1 MAAGMTFKYY
11 YPLQVRYSD
20 FDTQWHV
27 NNARL
32 ATFLE
37 QARLNYII
45 EVGLFNGESF
55 LDFPFVVADL
65 HIAFREPI
73 LLGEPIRVGV
83 QTTHIGTKS
92 VKLEYSVENPDSSAL
107 KATADTVLVA
117 YDNRN
122 HKSIVVPQEWR
133 IKFEVFEERS
143 FSK

>member
-1 MAAGMTFKYY
+1 MATGTTFKYY

-45 EVGLFNGESF
+45 EVGLFSGESF

-73 LLGEPIRVGV
+73 VLGEPIKVGV
-83 QTTHIGTKS
+83 KTTRIGTKS
-92 VKLEYSVENPDSSAL
+92 VKLDYIVENPDSGAL

-122 HKSIVVPQEWR
+122 LKSIVVPQAWR
-133 IKFEVFEERS
+133 QKFETFEERS
-143 FSK
+143 FAG